1 MPAVVTRTPMKLSST
16 TVARTG
22 YLDAVY
28 GTETPSPVRKLHADF
43 LTEETE
49 ETPCAGAQ
57 KRHIEHDTGVER
69 GAESATQRAHGGET
83 HGGETHGGHSEG
95 TPHTQKVVKRWAIR
109 EGPAIKSPKVGV
121 LQVGEEIHV
130 AERLIDA
137 SGRSWI
143 RCEAGWATTHDSR
156 GQPVLADA
164 KLPPASPDLLS
175 AYLRP
180 TNSPVVAKGP
190 QASREPLSD
199 RPLNGHAERD
209 TQRDAHAPI
218 ERETDRQ
225 TDRQTDREPEVPDCG
240 AGNAASKVDGGSKGA
255 HQQPQATAAT
265 ETEPEPEPEPSDT
278 SHVSMTA
285 AVTAQV
291 QPPRTSTAVEDLP
304 TDLAGVIVREIG
316 RKETDSG
323 ADAVGDF
330 LSALGLPADPRESE
344 RGGGAAPV
352 QVFGGAVDLRAS
364 PAVVGTFKSS
374 RGRSRRAGERSARSR
389 EREGSQRECAPSGTA
404 GQESSDDDCDSDSGD
419 GSNNESDIAPS
430 DSAESEAER
439 AYNGIRRN
447 RGSQQQ
453 RKRWGSAHTATSY
466 YGKEGK
472 DQKKEGYLDY
482 RQKEQAAQATLAKA
496 RERGMPAAAGTVLGQ
511 GIGGGSRAYSSSWD
525 REHSLQIKLRECMA
539 DREEMR
545 QALEESQREVSAL
558 SIKLK
563 KAASSSKKQNS
574 SAWKLRQE
582 VDQLKV
588 DVAKKAQALE
598 TEFKAHAQYREL
610 VEDTLQQQAA
620 AEAKY
625 RSELVSAQGE
635 AMAAAAVAQ
644 NEKAAARRFVEQVA
658 SEMERTVMKDLADLR
673 DVVSDEMRSASLRIG
688 RVSEAS
694 GRLKTEL
701 INAQRAAMVAGMEAA
716 QATADAERAE
726 EQRKEAVHRAK
737 IATDRL
743 AHSGSPA
750 GGSFAAA
757 AAATGSPPTVAGGGS
772 PPASATAQR
781 PQHEHEQR
789 LRELERALQAAISG
803 RRAAEEEAVEA
814 TSRTAKSEA
823 R

>member
-1 MPAVVTRTPMKLSST
+1 MKLSST

-28 GTETPSPVRKLHADF
+28 GTDTPSPVRKLHADF

-49 ETPCAGAQ
+49 ETEETHRGGAQ
-57 KRHIEHDTGVER
+57 RRHTENDTGIER
-69 GAESATQRAHGGET
+69 GAESATQEARRGGT
-83 HGGETHGGHSEG
+83 HGRHDEE

-180 TNSPVVAKGP
+180 THSPVVAKDLK
-190 QASREPLSD
+190 ATREPLTD
-199 RPLNGHAERD
+199 RPLNGHAESD
-209 TQRDAHAPI
+209 TQRDERAHI
-218 ERETDRQ
+218 EQETGRQ
-225 TDRQTDREPEVPDCG
+225 AGGEPRAPDCG
-240 AGNAASKVDGGSKGA
+240 AGNAASKIDGGTKGA
-255 HQQPQATAAT
+255 RQQGQTTAAP
-265 ETEPEPEPEPSDT
+265 EPEPEPEPGPSDT
-278 SHVSMTA
+278 SQIIKTA
-285 AVTAQV
+285 AVTAQA

-304 TDLAGVIVREIG
+304 TDLAGVIVRTIG
-316 RKETDSG
+316 SKETDSG

-330 LSALGLPADPRESE
+330 LSALGLPPDARESE
-344 RGGGAAPV
+344 RSGAPGPV
-352 QVFGGAVDLRAS
+352 QVFGGTADLRAS
-364 PAVVGTFKSS
+364 PAVVGTVK
-374 RGRSRRAGERSARSR
+374 RAGERSARSR
-389 EREGSQRECAPSGTA
+389 EREGSQRECA
-404 GQESSDDDCDSDSGD
+404 QESSDDDSDDAGTDSGD

-439 AYNGIRRN
+439 AYNGRRN
-447 RGSQQQ
+447 RGSQHH
-453 RKRWGSAHTATSY
+453 RKRWGSAHTASSY

-472 DQKKEGYLDY
+472 DQKKKEGYLDY
-482 RQKEQAAQATLAKA
+482 RDKEEAAQATLAKA
-496 RERGMPAAAGTVLGQ
+496 RERSMPAAAGTVLGQ

-625 RSELVSAQGE
+625 RAEVVSAQGE

-673 DVVSDEMRSASLRIG
+673 DVVSDEMRSASLRIA

-694 GRLKTEL
+694 KRLKTEL
-701 INAQRAAMVAGMEAA
+701 VNAQRAAMVAGMEAA

-726 EQRKEAVHRAK
+726 EQRNEAVHRAK

-750 GGSFAAA
+750 GASCAGA
-757 AAATGSPPTVAGGGS
+757 AAATGSPTVVGGS
-772 PPASATAQR
+772 PTASAMAQR
-781 PQHEHEQR
+781 PQQEHEER

-814 TSRTAKSEA
+814 TSRTAKVEA